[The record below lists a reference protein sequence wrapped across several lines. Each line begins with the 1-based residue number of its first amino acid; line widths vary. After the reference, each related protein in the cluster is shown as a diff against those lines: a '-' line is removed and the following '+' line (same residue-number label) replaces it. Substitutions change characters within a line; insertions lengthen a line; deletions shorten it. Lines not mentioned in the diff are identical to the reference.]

1 MLHMGLLDIQQY
13 EIIVFCIIFFCFVYK
28 FLPLHGIIIPIPLHL
43 YVFDVSGLICTL
55 CSHCEH

>member
-13 EIIVFCIIFFCFVYK
+13 EIIVFCIVFFLCVQI
-28 FLPLHGIIIPIPLHL
+28 LPLHGISIPIPLHL

-55 CSHCEH
+55 CST